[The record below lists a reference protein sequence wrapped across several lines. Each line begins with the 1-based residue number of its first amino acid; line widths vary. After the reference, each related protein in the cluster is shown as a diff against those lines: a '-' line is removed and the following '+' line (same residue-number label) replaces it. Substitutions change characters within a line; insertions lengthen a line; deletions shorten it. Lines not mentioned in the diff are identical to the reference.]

1 MTTPDE
7 TTGEEAGTLLPD
19 ITFVD
24 HTADWAMRVRATD
37 LPALFAA
44 AAVGLARLLVE
55 EPAAVPR
62 TMTREVTLEAA
73 DAESL
78 LVAWLGELAYW
89 AEVEGLVFPDINVR
103 RAGGDS
109 LRAVVGGG
117 PAASL
122 HNHIKAV
129 TYHDLAIQTVPGG
142 VEATIVFDV

>member
-1 MTTPDE
+1 
-7 TTGEEAGTLLPD
+7 
-19 ITFVD
+19 
-24 HTADWAMRVRATD
+24 
-37 LPALFAA
+37 
-44 AAVGLARLLVE
+44 
-55 EPAAVPR
+55 
-62 TMTREVTLEAA
+62 MTREVTLEAA
-73 DAESL
+73 NAESL